1 MLGLPHAG
9 GGIPSCTRGRGC
21 LRVQCVHGLSRVVAR
36 KTIVPCS
43 GDIMRA
49 YTQGKSHARP
59 SALAASKVKERE
71 FLRPASSF
79 FSGRAPPSL
88 RRSSFSALPVLS
100 SVSTQGHTTLSTVV
114 ALRTLIGAC
123 NCAGAFRHR
132 PAPLPGGHTHNAGL
146 VMLETATG
154 RAREQLHQATFQ
166 YRAANARPFFAAAL
180 HPRLLW
186 PQGAPAPP
194 QATPFRATGPCPAW
208 R

>member
-1 MLGLPHAG
+1 MARSSLIIASALSASFYFARPYHSWERGLNEHTNGLVREYFPKATNFHTVETGSGEAGASAIEQASAPMLGLPHAG

-36 KTIVPCS
+36 KTHRPIVACS

-114 ALRTLIGAC
+114 ALRTLIGGIKC
-123 NCAGAFRHR
+123 IGTVVF
-132 PAPLPGGHTHNAGL
+132 
-146 VMLETATG
+146 
-154 RAREQLHQATFQ
+154 
-166 YRAANARPFFAAAL
+166 
-180 HPRLLW
+180 
-186 PQGAPAPP
+186 
-194 QATPFRATGPCPAW
+194 
-208 R
+208 